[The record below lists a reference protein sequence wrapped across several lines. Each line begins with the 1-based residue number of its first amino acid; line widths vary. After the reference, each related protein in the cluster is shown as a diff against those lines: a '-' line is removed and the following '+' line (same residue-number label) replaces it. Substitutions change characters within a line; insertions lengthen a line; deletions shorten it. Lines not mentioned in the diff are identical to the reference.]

1 MGDDAVLFDGYDS
14 LDPAAQ
20 AERVFQAW
28 RDMPDCRPLL
38 SNTRQ
43 EIIVKRI
50 KEGIEAGFDHETILG
65 ALERCWKWSSRRA
78 WETALDIS
86 RRETQAATEPVLSDT
101 QRQLMRISQNDG
113 RLSR

>member
-1 MGDDAVLFDGYDS
+1 MDDEPALFDGYDS
-14 LDPAAQ
+14 MAPAAQ

-28 RDMPDCRPLL
+28 RATPDCRPLL
-38 SNTRQ
+38 STTRHDT
-43 EIIVKRI
+43 IIKRI
-50 KEGIEAGFDHETILG
+50 KEGIEAGFPYETIIG

-86 RRETQAATEPVLSDT
+86 RRETQAATEPVLSDS

>member
-1 MGDDAVLFDGYDS
+1 MATEPVLFDGYDS
-14 LDPAAQ
+14 LAPAAQ

-28 RDMPDCRPLL
+28 RAIPDCRPLL
-38 SNTRQ
+38 STTRQ
-43 EIIVKRI
+43 ETIVKRI
-50 KEGIEAGFDHETILG
+50 REGIEAGFNHEIIIG
-65 ALERCWKWSSRRA
+65 ALERCWKWQSRRA

-101 QRQLMRISQNDG
+101 QRQLMRISENDR

>member
-1 MGDDAVLFDGYDS
+1 MGDKPVLFDGYDS
-14 LDPAAQ
+14 LAPAAQ

-28 RDMPDCRPLL
+28 RAIPDCRPLL
-38 SNTRQ
+38 GNTRQ
-43 EIIVKRI
+43 ETIVKRI
-50 KEGIEAGFDHETILG
+50 REGIEAGFDHETILG

>member
-1 MGDDAVLFDGYDS
+1 MADDAVLFDGYDS
-14 LDPAAQ
+14 AAPAAQ
-20 AERVFQAW
+20 AERLFQAW

-43 EIIVKRI
+43 ETIVKRI

-86 RRETQAATEPVLSDT
+86 RRETQALSLIHISEPT
-101 QRQLMRISQNDG
+101 RPY
-113 RLSR
+113 

>member
-1 MGDDAVLFDGYDS
+1 MADDAVLFDGYDS
-14 LDPAAQ
+14 LAPAAQ

-28 RDMPDCRPLL
+28 RAIPDCRPLQG
-38 SNTRQ
+38 NTKQ
-43 EIIVKRI
+43 ETIVKRI
-50 KEGIEAGFDHETILG
+50 REGIEAGFDHETILG
-65 ALERCWKWSSRRA
+65 ALERCWKWQSRRA